1 MITLTQ
7 TLTHSLLNFFS
18 LNNAMLLLSFEVG
31 CFNIDLQFNFRF
43 IYMNRDMFSKVEGV
57 EKYPILLFHKYIFC
71 TKTKFSIFADYESKE
86 NK

>member
-71 TKTKFSIFADYESKE
+71 TKNIIFNFSDYKSQE
-86 NK
+86 N